1 LIVANFLTSV
11 RSSFVKKQGALVKT
25 IEEKVAKVGGQT
37 STSDGYPPWP
47 PSKENPLLNH
57 CRKLYK
63 ELYEEE
69 PIVELIHAGL
79 ECGVIGAKYPG
90 MQMISFG
97 PDIRGAH
104 TPEERLR
111 VASAESVYD
120 FLTKVLERGDQ
131 LPQ

>member
-1 LIVANFLTSV
+1 
-11 RSSFVKKQGALVKT
+11 
-25 IEEKVAKVGGQT
+25 
-37 STSDGYPPWP
+37 
-47 PSKENPLLNH
+47 
-57 CRKLYK
+57 
-63 ELYEEE
+63 
-69 PIVELIHAGL
+69 LIHAGL